1 MRIVLLGPPGAGK
14 GSLAGMIKE
23 MMPITHIS
31 TGDMLRDE
39 MKTGSALGLE
49 IKNLIDH
56 GSFVSDELITSLVRE
71 RVRKDPELAK
81 GYMLDGFPR
90 TLKQAED
97 LDKIVRKIDQP
108 LDFALNMEADIDV
121 ILMRLSGRR
130 ICKKCH
136 TIYNLTRKPSKVPG
150 VCDICGGELY
160 QRADDEKSI
169 ILKRMDVYRTVT
181 TPIVEYYRNTGRL
194 KEISGNKE
202 TVDVRDDLIKIINE
216 DKKPHQAQKPR

>member
-1 MRIVLLGPPGAGK
+1 VRIVLLGPPGAGK

-23 MMPITHIS
+23 IMPIAHVS

-39 MKTGSALGLE
+39 MKTGSALGQE

-56 GSFVSDELITSLVRE
+56 GSFVSDELVTSLVRE
-71 RVRKDPELAK
+71 RVRKDPALAQ
-81 GYMLDGFPR
+81 GYMLDGYPR
-90 TLKQAED
+90 TLKQAKD
-97 LDKIVRKIDQP
+97 LDKIVEKIDQP
-108 LDFALNMEADIDV
+108 LDFALDMEADIDV

-130 ICKKCH
+130 VCKKCH
-136 TIYNLTRKPSKVPG
+136 TIYHVTRKPSKVPG
-150 VCDICGGELY
+150 ICDVCGGELY

-181 TPIVEYYRNTGRL
+181 APIIEYYRSTGRL

-202 TVDVRDDLIKIINE
+202 TIEVRDDLVKILNE
-216 DKKPHQAQKPR
+216 NKKQHQA